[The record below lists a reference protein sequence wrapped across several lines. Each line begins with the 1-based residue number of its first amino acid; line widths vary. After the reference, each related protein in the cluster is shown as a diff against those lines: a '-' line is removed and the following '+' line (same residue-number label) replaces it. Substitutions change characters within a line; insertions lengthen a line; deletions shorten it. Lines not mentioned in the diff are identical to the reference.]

1 MARTMLGQMELFDIE
16 GEDWPTYV
24 ERLEQF
30 FTANDVNTAEK
41 KVATLLT
48 VVGAKTYAMIKDL
61 VAPNKPATKTF
72 EELVK
77 ILEDHLNPKPLVI
90 SERFK
95 FHQRNQKEGDS
106 IAQFLAALRRLAEH
120 CEFGTMLEESLRD
133 QLVCGISNETIQR
146 KLLTE

>member
-1 MARTMLGQMELFDIE
+1 M
-16 GEDWPTYV
+16 
-24 ERLEQF
+24 
-30 FTANDVNTAEK
+30 
-41 KVATLLT
+41 ATLLT
-48 VVGAKTYAMIKDL
+48 VVGAKTYALIKDL

-120 CEFGTMLEESLRD
+120 CEFGTTLEESLRD